1 MIAAQPRLA
10 LVCECARIRYA
21 GAAQYRDSG
30 IGRFLVKKTLLAA
43 GFLFCAFATG
53 ATAEEAKQDFKLI
66 NKTGYELKELYV
78 SPSKA
83 SDWQDD
89 VLGQA
94 TLGDGQFANVHFHRA
109 ATACKWDLKVV
120 YSVDSSSAVWSD
132 IDLCTVEAITLHY
145 DKDADKTTATFD

>member
-1 MIAAQPRLA
+1 
-10 LVCECARIRYA
+10 
-21 GAAQYRDSG
+21 
-30 IGRFLVKKTLLAA
+30 VKTTVLAA
-43 GFLFCAFATG
+43 SLLFCAMTTV
-53 ATAEEAKQDFKLI
+53 ATAEDAKQDFKLV

-94 TLGDGQFANVHFHRA
+94 TLGDGQFANVHFHRS

-120 YSVDSSSAVWSD
+120 YSVDSSSAVWSE
-132 IDLCTVEAITLHY
+132 IDLGTV
-145 DKDADKTTATFD
+145 

>member
-1 MIAAQPRLA
+1 MTR
-10 LVCECARIRYA
+10 
-21 GAAQYRDSG
+21 
-30 IGRFLVKKTLLAA
+30 TMLAA
-43 GFLFCAFATG
+43 GLLLCALTTT
-53 ATAEEAKQDFKLI
+53 ATADGAKQDFKLI

-78 SPSKA
+78 SPSKE

-94 TLGDGQFANVHFHRA
+94 TLGDGQFANVHFHRS

-132 IDLCTVEAITLHY
+132 IDLCTVENITIRY
-145 DKDADKTTATFD
+145 DKDADKTTASFD